1 MVVEAH
7 PEAEEDSVTE
17 EDEGEAEEVEAV
29 ASVRAGEGPEEV
41 IRISRERVASV
52 EEGIRSPLHVL

>member
-1 MVVEAH
+1 
-7 PEAEEDSVTE
+7 
-17 EDEGEAEEVEAV
+17 V

-52 EEGIRSPLHVL
+52 EEGIRSLSMYQYFVLCRARPRSPRRFNVFRRLPAIHDI